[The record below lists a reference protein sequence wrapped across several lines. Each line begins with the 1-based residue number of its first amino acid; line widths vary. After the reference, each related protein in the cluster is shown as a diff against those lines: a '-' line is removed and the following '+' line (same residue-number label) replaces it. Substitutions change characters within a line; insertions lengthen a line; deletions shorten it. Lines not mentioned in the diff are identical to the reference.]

1 MSFDLKTKLKEND
14 FYSDLTWND
23 KQYIEHI
30 SEEDIKFFDRIL
42 DKLIT
47 SLKISN
53 FGSKEIGVPPMD
65 TLNHEIERQIEIYF
79 KKSNR
84 VDELTT
90 KLKSQIV
97 NELFREFCSKVVE
110 IKRIKENPT
119 QLELLN
125 KSSKKLK
132 LFIIT
137 SVIVCFTP
145 FYLIGLP
152 FLILFLIRR
161 LKIEGQ
167 IDELEKEKL
176 NLNELQFLILKN
188 EKLKSFIFTSIIFSL
203 TPVFFIGLPFLIF
216 FLIRKSK
223 IKKQIRQ
230 IEDK

>member
-1 MSFDLKTKLKEND
+1 MSFDLKTKLQEND
-14 FYSDLTWND
+14 FYSDLSWND

-30 SEEDIKFFDRIL
+30 SEEDIKFFDRII

-65 TLNHEIERQIEIYF
+65 TLIHEIERQIEIYF

-152 FLILFLIRR
+152 FLI
-161 LKIEGQ
+161 
-167 IDELEKEKL
+167 
-176 NLNELQFLILKN
+176 
-188 EKLKSFIFTSIIFSL
+188 
-203 TPVFFIGLPFLIF
+203 F